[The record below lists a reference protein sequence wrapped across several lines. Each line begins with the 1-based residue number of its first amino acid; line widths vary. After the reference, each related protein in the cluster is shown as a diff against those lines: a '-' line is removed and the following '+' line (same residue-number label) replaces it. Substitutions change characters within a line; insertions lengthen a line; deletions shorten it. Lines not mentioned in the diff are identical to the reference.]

1 VWASPRSATGET
13 AVSDQNHN
21 QEIEVPRRPGSRWS
35 PRTVLWETYARF
47 RHPSWA
53 LAIRLLLCLA
63 VLICSLYVGGTFVVW
78 GVLGIFAVLI
88 VPIGRTRSFF
98 AAFVPYIGIWAIFT
112 VIRALAGRTIIAKTL
127 NTKVP
132 SIERWIFGGQ
142 LPTVTLQD
150 HFFTPLHLHWWDYAF
165 TGVHWSYFLIPHI
178 VAVRT
183 WQKHPEFFKRY
194 LMALGLTLSMGL
206 AIYFL
211 IPSNPPWMAPEIVE
225 SPSSPVVYR
234 VMATV
239 GEQIGGGIYRASY
252 RVIGESNPIAAMP
265 SLHMAGTFIVVFP
278 ALYAGKKW
286 AIPAFIYSGLM
297 GLALMYLGEHYF
309 IDVTMGVVITTYGWI
324 ISGLWMNN
332 VAPRARAALLPRQIR
347 AAQPTPAPNPAP
359 APSG

>member
-1 VWASPRSATGET
+1 MAG
-13 AVSDQNHN
+13 
-21 QEIEVPRRPGSRWS
+21 
-35 PRTVLWETYARF
+35 
-47 RHPSWA
+47 A
-53 LAIRLLLCLA
+53 LF
-63 VLICSLYVGGTFVVW
+63 VGGTFVGW
-78 GVLGIFAVLI
+78 GVLGVFAVLI
-88 VPIGRTRSFF
+88 VPIRRAKSFLF
-98 AAFVPYIGIWAIFT
+98 AFVPYVLIWAIFT
-112 VIRALAGRTIIAKTL
+112 AIRALAGRTIIAKTL

-132 SIERWIFGGQ
+132 SVERWLFGGQ
-142 LPTVTLQD
+142 LPTVSLQD
-150 HFFTPLHLHWWDYAF
+150 RFFHPSHLHWWDYAF
-165 TGVHWSYFLIPHI
+165 TSVHWSYFLIPHI

-183 WQKHPEFFKRY
+183 WQKHPEFFKHY
-194 LMALGLTLSMGL
+194 LGALALTLSMGL

-252 RVIGESNPIAAMP
+252 KVIGESNPIAAMP

-286 AIPAFIYSGLM
+286 AIPAFIYAGVM

-309 IDVTMGVVITTYGWI
+309 IDVILGIAITTYGWI
-324 ISGLWMNN
+324 ISGLWFNR
-332 VAPRARAALLPRQIR
+332 VAPRSRAALRPKRVY
-347 AAQPTPAPNPAP
+347 AAPVIPAPEP